1 MDDQVMHKV
10 KECAVDYLHMRIDDS
25 ISVAEIF
32 HDETTRGFDVSIQG
46 REVPTPQRCIVVV
59 KDGQASI
66 FDEPGT
72 PPAFQPL
79 EAHRLRPTPSR
90 ASLAPLPPTTPT

>member
-1 MDDQVMHKV
+1 MTWHCKGQGASDKDLEKGRSAMDDQVVQKV
-10 KECAVDYLHMRIDDS
+10 KECAVDYLHMRMDDS

-32 HDETTRGFDVSIQG
+32 RNDTTQGFDVSIQG

-66 FDEPGT
+66 LDEPDA
-72 PPAFQPL
+72 PLAFQP
-79 EAHRLRPTPSR
+79 
-90 ASLAPLPPTTPT
+90 